1 MKIKYLFTGVLIS
14 MLAFMSCEDPDDL
27 ARTGSENVTGPVEN
41 EKGNTPH
48 RA

>member
-27 ARTGSENVTGPVEN
+27 A
-41 EKGNTPH
+41 KGQ
-48 RA
+48 AAKMLQD